1 MSDGFRIHTTID
13 AGMQNVAEKSLRAQ
27 LDAAEKTPGYSHQ
40 TYAQYSV
47 LLQERR
53 SKSP

>member
-27 LDAAEKTPGYSHQ
+27 LDK
-40 TYAQYSV
+40 
-47 LLQERR
+47 L
-53 SKSP
+53 K